1 MRSKKSNN
9 IWLQPQSKGAS
20 QTGLFALI
28 ILDFSLKQGKRI
40 QRWKVPR
47 RMKKSLCREKAP
59 ATGHKRPANERRFA
73 GTAWLFFTPPV

>member
-9 IWLQPQSKGAS
+9 IWLQPQSKGAN

-47 RMKKSLCREKAP
+47 RMKKTYAAK
-59 ATGHKRPANERRFA
+59 KRRQPGIKGQQMNEGLPANSIV
-73 GTAWLFFTPPV
+73 LFYSPV

>member
-9 IWLQPQSKGAS
+9 IWLQPQSKGAN

-40 QRWKVPR
+40 RRWKVPR
-47 RMKKSLCREKAP
+47 RVKKTYAGK
-59 ATGHKRPANERRFA
+59 KRRQPGIKGQEMNEGLPANRMVI
-73 GTAWLFFTPPV
+73 LYSPV